1 MSKRPFLTLFVAL
14 LLGWPA
20 RGREPQTQKSETKPS
35 KAASSTQAPATKD
48 EQDDVVRI
56 TTSLVQLDA
65 VVTKDG
71 KQITDLTAD
80 DFEISED
87 GRPQTIT
94 HFSYISNVPATAE
107 VTPNNAPP
115 TPQPR
120 TSTASVLPAVI
131 RSRETRR
138 TIAIVVDDL
147 GISLE
152 SMSPVKHQ
160 LRKFV
165 DEQLQPNDLV
175 AIIRTGGEVGSLQQ
189 FTTDRRLLYRA
200 IESLSWNL
208 CSRVGNSALAP
219 APNLTVPSN
228 TLGTGQNAVGLCANV
243 HGGPLKSTVRAL
255 RFILQGM
262 RDLPGRKSMVLL
274 SDNLPLDIPDLDSL
288 ERGPIGP
295 QAPGSDDPNADKV
308 RGIDETHF
316 GNEGV
321 LRRTAEIANRS
332 SVVIYSVDTRGIK
345 ATGITATDNLTPSG
359 PGRPGSPQSVGT
371 GYLST
376 SALSILNNRKA
387 QMQDARGG
395 MSLLA
400 RQTGGFLI
408 SNTND
413 FGLPRVLLDQEGYYL
428 IGYRPSAETFNRAFH
443 NIKVRVK
450 HPGLTLRTREGFFGL
465 TDKEVMPNKPTTRDQ
480 LNSALMSP
488 FGKVEIDL
496 RMTALFANTKSA
508 GSAVRCLLHFPADAL
523 SFSAES
529 GGARKA
535 KFSLS
540 GILFGDNGGVVDQVS
555 ETRTLRLNSKDYDR
569 ALREGLVY
577 QLDLQVKKPGSYQ
590 FRAAVQDATS
600 SKIGTAGQIV
610 EIPDFRTRR
619 LAISGITISTG
630 GPSPSSELS
639 YQNSAGRSGG
649 EQETVVNIG
658 QLAIRRLRQNSNLF
672 YAYVIYMAQVD
683 KTTSSPRLTA
693 EARIFHDG
701 KLIYAGGHKAIDTAR
716 QADLDRISASG
727 GLQINSLKPGEYILQ
742 IVVKDR
748 FADEKLGTATQWI
761 DFEIVP

>member
-1 MSKRPFLTLFVAL
+1 MSKRPFLALFVAL
-14 LLGWPA
+14 LLVWPVRA
-20 RGREPQTQKSETKPS
+20 QEPQTQKSETKSS
-35 KAASSTQAPATKD
+35 KAASSTQAPAKD

-56 TTSLVQLDA
+56 STGLVQLDA

-87 GRPQTIT
+87 GKPQTIT
-94 HFSYISNVPATAE
+94 HFSYVSNVPATAE
-107 VTPNNAPP
+107 VTPKNLPP
-115 TPQPR
+115 TPPPG
-120 TSTASVLPAVI
+120 TSTGSVLPAVN
-131 RSRETRR
+131 RPRETRR

-152 SMSPVKHQ
+152 SMSPVKNQ

-200 IESLSWNL
+200 IESLRWNL

-219 APNLTVPSN
+219 APSMTVPSN

-288 ERGPIGP
+288 ERGPIRPPAPVTDGP
-295 QAPGSDDPNADKV
+295 DADKV
-308 RGIDETHF
+308 RGIDETQF

-321 LRRTAEIANRS
+321 LRRTAEMANRA

-345 ATGITATDNLTPSG
+345 ATGITASDNLTPSG
-359 PGRPGSPQSVGT
+359 PLTRPAGT
-371 GYLST
+371 GYLSA
-376 SALSILNNRKA
+376 SALRALSDRKA
-387 QMQDARGG
+387 EMQDARGG

-400 RQTGGFLI
+400 RQTGGFLV

-428 IGYRPSAETFNRAFH
+428 IGYRPGAETFNRAFH
-443 NIKVRVK
+443 NIKAKVK
-450 HPGLTLRTREGFFGL
+450 RPGLTLRTREGFYGL
-465 TDKEVMPNKPTTRDQ
+465 NDKEVMPHKPTARDQ
-480 LNSALMSP
+480 ISSALMSP

-529 GGARKA
+529 GDARKA

-540 GILFGDNGGVVDQVS
+540 GILFGDNGAVVNQVS
-555 ETRTLRLNSKDYDR
+555 ETRTLRLNAKDYDR
-569 ALREGLVY
+569 AQREGLVY

-590 FRAAVQDATS
+590 FRVAVQDATS
-600 SKIGTAGQIV
+600 SKIGTVGQIV
-610 EIPDFRTRR
+610 EIPDFRNRR

-630 GPSPSSELS
+630 DPSPSSELS
-639 YQNSAGRSGG
+639 NQNSAGRSGG

-658 QLAIRRLRQNSNLF
+658 QLAIRRFRQSSNLF

-683 KTTSSPRLTA
+683 KSTGTLRLTA

-701 KLIYAGGHKAIDTAR
+701 KLIYAGGQKAIDTTG
-716 QADLDRISASG
+716 QADLDRISAGG
-727 GLQINSLKPGEYILQ
+727 GLQLNSLKPGEYILQ
-742 IVVKDR
+742 IVVKDGS
-748 FADEKLGTATQWI
+748 ADEKLGTATQWI

>member
-1 MSKRPFLTLFVAL
+1 MSKRPFLHLFASVL
-14 LLGWPA
+14 LVWPTH
-20 RGREPQTQKSETKPS
+20 GQEPQTQKSETKSS
-35 KAASSTQAPATKD
+35 KAASSTQAPPTKD

-56 TTSLVQLDA
+56 TTTLVQLDA

-71 KQITDLTAD
+71 KQVTGLTAD

-94 HFSYISNVPATAE
+94 HFSYISNIPAKAEATPGNPPAAPQEKKTTA
-107 VTPNNAPP
+107 P
-115 TPQPR
+115 
-120 TSTASVLPAVI
+120 VLPAVI
-131 RSRETRR
+131 KPQETRR

-152 SMSPVKHQ
+152 SMSPVKQQ

-200 IESLSWNL
+200 IESLRWNL

-219 APNLTVPSN
+219 APNMTVPSN

-243 HGGPLKSTVRAL
+243 HGGPLKSTVRTL

-274 SDNLPLDIPDLDSL
+274 SDNLPLDVPDLDSL
-288 ERGPIGP
+288 ERGPIRP
-295 QAPGSDDPNADKV
+295 QAPIADAPDADKV
-308 RGIDETHF
+308 RGIDETQF

-321 LRRTAEIANRS
+321 LRKTAEIANRS

-345 ATGITATDNLTPSG
+345 ATGITAADNLTPSG
-359 PGRPGSPQSVGT
+359 PGTRPVGT
-371 GYLST
+371 SYMST
-376 SALSILNNRKA
+376 LTLRTLDNRRA
-387 QMQDARGG
+387 EMQDARGG

-408 SNTND
+408 SNEND
-413 FGLPRVLLDQEGYYL
+413 FGLPRVMQDQEGYYL

-443 NIKVRVK
+443 NIKARVK
-450 HPGLTLRTREGFFGL
+450 RPGLTLRTREGFFGL
-465 TDKEVMPNKPTTRDQ
+465 NDKDVMPNKPAGRDQ
-480 LNSALMSP
+480 MNAALMSP
-488 FGKVEIDL
+488 FGKVDIEL

-508 GSAVRCLLHFPADAL
+508 GSAVRCLLHFNPEAL
-523 SFSAES
+523 TFSAQPD
-529 GGARKA
+529 GAQKA
-535 KFSLS
+535 KFNLS
-540 GILFGDNGGVVDQVS
+540 GILFGDNGVVVDQVS
-555 ETRTLRLNSKDYDR
+555 ETRTLRFSGKDYER
-569 ALREGLVY
+569 AQREGLVY

-600 SKIGTAGQIV
+600 SKTGTAGQIV
-610 EIPDFRTRR
+610 EIPDLRKRR

-630 GPSPSSELS
+630 GPPLSSRVS
-639 YQNSAGRSGG
+639 DQNSSGRADD
-649 EQETVVNIG
+649 EETVENIG
-658 QLAIRRLRQNSNLF
+658 QLAIRRFRQSSNLF
-672 YAYVIYMAQVD
+672 YAYVIYMAQID
-683 KTTSSPRLTA
+683 KTTGSPSLTA

-701 KLIYAGGHKAIDTAR
+701 KLIYAGPLKAIDTAG
-716 QADLDRISASG
+716 QSDLDRINAGG
-727 GLQINSLKPGEYILQ
+727 GLQLNSLTPGEYVLQ
-742 IVVKDR
+742 ILVKDR
-748 FADEKLGTATQWI
+748 LADEKLGTATQWI